1 VCHGH
6 NQRSVTAT
14 DHHVMNRNG
23 VFNMDNLVKGSI
35 AL

>member
-1 VCHGH
+1 
-6 NQRSVTAT
+6 VTAT